1 MIFTHHNKEDCHAV
15 GGPGGM
21 LRESPLFLAC
31 WEGERQEFSKALGSS
46 RPARDR
52 TDNSWG
58 WERRGGWTCLQPW
71 LSGPSSHPSSGRQVK
86 PVVSQFL
93 HEKQLPYNEDTYLAR
108 FWLFLSR
115 YEEFMVQ
122 TPPITELVGLQ

>member
-1 MIFTHHNKEDCHAV
+1 MPPGAL
-15 GGPGGM
+15 GGM
-21 LRESPLFLAC
+21 LRKSPLFLAC
-31 WEGERQEFSKALGSS
+31 WEGERQEFSKPLGSS
-46 RPARDR
+46 RPAQSRADS
-52 TDNSWG
+52 SWG
-58 WERRGGWTCLQPW
+58 WEEVGPLGGWACLQPW
-71 LSGPSSHPSSGRQVK
+71 LSGPLLPPIFWQVK

-122 TPPITELVGLQ
+122 APPITELVGLQ